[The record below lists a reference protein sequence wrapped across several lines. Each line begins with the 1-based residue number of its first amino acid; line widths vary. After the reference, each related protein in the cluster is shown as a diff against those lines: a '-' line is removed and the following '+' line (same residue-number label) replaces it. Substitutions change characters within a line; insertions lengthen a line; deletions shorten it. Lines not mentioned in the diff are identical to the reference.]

1 MKLTNISN
9 SYILDNVNLEV
20 PRHDLVTIL
29 GPSGSGKTTLL
40 KVLAGIE
47 KYTSGILSIDT
58 RNIGMVFQHYNL
70 FPKMTARE
78 NVEFPLRVKKL
89 SLSLASVYLE
99 LVGMAEH
106 ANKMPEQLSGGQQ
119 QRVALAR
126 ALCYTPDIV
135 LLDEPLGS
143 LDVLLRNQLQQDIR
157 QIQQETKSTMLYVTH
172 DIAEAFVIS
181 DSIAIMQDGKVVQHE
196 VPRNLYHN
204 PATPWVDSFIKGGL
218 SHLEQIKEIV
228 N

>member
-1 MKLTNISN
+1 MKLTNIKN

-20 PRHDLVTIL
+20 PEHDLVTIL

-47 KYTSGILSIDT
+47 KYTSGTLSIDT

-70 FPKMTARE
+70 FPKMTAKE

-143 LDVLLRNQLQQDIR
+143 LDVLLRNQLQHDIR
-157 QIQQETKSTMLYVTH
+157 RIQQETKSTMLYVTH

-181 DSIAIMQDGKVVQHE
+181 DSIAIMQDGKVIQHDI
-196 VPRNLYHN
+196 PRNLYHN
-204 PATPWVDSFIKGGL
+204 PSTPWVDSFIKGGL